1 MATRIVERPI
11 AARKPAIGAAPR
23 AYPAKWTAIL
33 LAMDVALFI
42 VASALGAF
50 IGFHHWNSPRILSHL
65 MIADAIFVGLW
76 VLVFDRLGLY
86 RRTYALS
93 MKDELYYTVAALM
106 LGTIP
111 QMVLFTI
118 YPEISTSRVALIVS
132 LGFSILM
139 VGSARAVLHQVR
151 NQEWF
156 KSRRKVSIVGTQ
168 ENVER
173 VLESLELSAGTEA
186 QLIVVDDCAE
196 AIERIDLSRDPNLNR
211 IEWFNHARRSGCDSL
226 ILTEMLPPNLLA
238 HILEVAAADRIS
250 LAFAPPK
257 VMRYCYD
264 MSLRTDGKQVLIVPA
279 RLRACAPRAQLLKRL
294 TDIFF
299 ACVALLIF
307 APVMAVAAIATLLD
321 SGFPILYAQ
330 ERVGL
335 GGKPF
340 RILKFRSMRQD
351 AERES
356 GAIWAK
362 RDDPRKTRI
371 GAFLR
376 RFSIDELPQLFNV
389 LRGDMTLVGPRPERP
404 MFVDLFRST
413 MPRYDERH
421 LVRPGITGW
430 AQVHMARNFDSSA
443 AGERL
448 EYDLQY
454 LENWSIFLD
463 FAVLFQ
469 TLCEFLFHRAAG

>member
-11 AARKPAIGAAPR
+11 PARKSVIGAAPR
-23 AYPAKWTAIL
+23 AYPAKWIAIL
-33 LAMDVALFI
+33 LATDVALFV
-42 VASALGAF
+42 VASGLGAL
-50 IGFHHWNSPRILSHL
+50 IGFHHWNSVRIVTHL
-65 MIADAIFVGLW
+65 LIADAIFVGLW

-118 YPEISTSRVALIVS
+118 YPEISTSRVALIFA
-132 LGFSILM
+132 LIFSILM
-139 VGSARAVLHQVR
+139 VGTARAALHHVR

-156 KSRRKVSIVGTQ
+156 KSRRKVSIVGTH
-168 ENVER
+168 ENVDR
-173 VLESLELSAGTEA
+173 VLTSLELSAGTQT
-186 QLIVVDDCAE
+186 QLIVVDDYAE
-196 AIERIDLSRDPNLNR
+196 SIERIDLTRDPDLNR
-211 IEWFNHARRSGCDSL
+211 IEWLNHARRWGCDSL
-226 ILTEMLPPNLLA
+226 ILTEMIPPYLMT
-238 HILEVAAADRIS
+238 HVLEVAAADRIR

-257 VMRYCYD
+257 VTRYSYD
-264 MSLRTDGKQVLIVPA
+264 LSLQTDGRQVLIVPA
-279 RLRACAPRAQLLKRL
+279 RLRACTPRAQLLKRL
-294 TDIFF
+294 TDIAFTF
-299 ACVALLIF
+299 LAVALF
-307 APVMAVAAIATLLD
+307 APVMLIAAIAIVID
-321 SGFPILYAQ
+321 SGFPIFYAQ

-340 RILKFRSMRQD
+340 KILKFRSMRQD
-351 AERES
+351 AEREG
-356 GAIWAK
+356 GAVWATTQ
-362 RDDPRKTRI
+362 DPRKTRI
-371 GAFLR
+371 GTFLR

-389 LRGDMTLVGPRPERP
+389 LRGDMSLVGPRPERQV
-404 MFVDLFRST
+404 FVDLFRST

-430 AQVHMARNFDSSA
+430 SHVHMKRNVDTSA

-454 LENWSIFLD
+454 LENWSIYLD
-463 FAVLFQ
+463 VAVLFQ
-469 TLCEFLFHRAAG
+469 TLCEFLFHRAA

>member
-65 MIADAIFVGLW
+65 LIADAIFVGLW

-226 ILTEMLPPNLLA
+226 ILTEMIPPNLLA

-250 LAFAPPK
+250 L
-257 VMRYCYD
+257 
-264 MSLRTDGKQVLIVPA
+264 
-279 RLRACAPRAQLLKRL
+279 
-294 TDIFF
+294 
-299 ACVALLIF
+299 
-307 APVMAVAAIATLLD
+307 
-321 SGFPILYAQ
+321 
-330 ERVGL
+330 
-335 GGKPF
+335 
-340 RILKFRSMRQD
+340 
-351 AERES
+351 
-356 GAIWAK
+356 
-362 RDDPRKTRI
+362 
-371 GAFLR
+371 
-376 RFSIDELPQLFNV
+376 
-389 LRGDMTLVGPRPERP
+389 
-404 MFVDLFRST
+404 
-413 MPRYDERH
+413 
-421 LVRPGITGW
+421 
-430 AQVHMARNFDSSA
+430 
-443 AGERL
+443 
-448 EYDLQY
+448 
-454 LENWSIFLD
+454 
-463 FAVLFQ
+463 
-469 TLCEFLFHRAAG
+469 